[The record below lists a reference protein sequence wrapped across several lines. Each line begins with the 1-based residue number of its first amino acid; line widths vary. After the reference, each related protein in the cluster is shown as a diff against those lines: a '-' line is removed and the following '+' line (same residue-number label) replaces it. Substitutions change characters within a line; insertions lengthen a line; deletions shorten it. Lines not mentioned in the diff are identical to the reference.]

1 MTETYVVHVHRNGG
15 MTREA
20 FISSDGA
27 KALRAAREFA
37 TAMRRRRDT
46 DQVIV
51 LRAAP
56 ERLPVHRVYGRP
68 YALDS
73 SGIILTPAENP
84 TELTNYETPEE
95 ESK

>member
-1 MTETYVVHVHRNGG
+1 MTETYVVHVHQDGG
-15 MTREA
+15 IRREA

-37 TAMRRRRDT
+37 LAMRRRRDI
-46 DQVIV
+46 DRAVI

-68 YALDS
+68 YAFDS

-84 TELTNYETPEE
+84 TELTHYETSEE